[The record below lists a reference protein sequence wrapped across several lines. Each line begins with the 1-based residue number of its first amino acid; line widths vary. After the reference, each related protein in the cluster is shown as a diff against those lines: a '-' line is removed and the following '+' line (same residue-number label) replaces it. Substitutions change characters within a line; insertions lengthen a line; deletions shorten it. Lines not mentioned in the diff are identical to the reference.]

1 MSALSGGGLVSASV
15 FAPWQQRVY
24 DQAAAAIDAGR
35 LGHGLL
41 FCGPAQLGKRAVAE
55 RLAQRLLCT
64 DRRSDGEPCGACR
77 GCRLFAVRSQTDPVE
92 LRPDGSLAH
101 PQGHCRHPDLMFVG
115 YEINQKA
122 KPPKSRSEMVIE
134 QVRTLSEK
142 MQLTPQ
148 YGGAQIAIVDPAE
161 AINHAA
167 SNALL
172 KTLEE
177 PVTGRY
183 LWLLSAHPARL
194 SATIR
199 SRCQRL
205 EFRLPPRAEA
215 LAWLRSH
222 QHADAA
228 ASEALDAA
236 RGHPGLAHQWL
247 QNDGLRIRREVA
259 SDLAKLA
266 RGDAGVV
273 ETAQRWA
280 ADEHASLRLRH
291 AADLSVD
298 QAVAEAQAAGL
309 TDPVRTRRLGAW
321 FDLANRTR
329 DLLRTT
335 VRADL
340 AIVEL
345 LMAWRADEGSQAAGG
360 RRR

>member
-1 MSALSGGGLVSASV
+1 MSILAGSA

-41 FCGPAQLGKRAVAE
+41 FCGPARLGKRAVAE

-64 DRRSDGEPCGACR
+64 DRRADGESLRPGSGQACGACR
-77 GCRLFAVRSQTDPVE
+77 GCRFYAARSQTDPVE
-92 LRPDGSLAH
+92 LRPDSSFAH
-101 PQGHCRHPDLMFVG
+101 PQGHSGHPDLMFLG

-122 KPPKSRSEMVIE
+122 KPPKSRSEIVIE

-142 MQLTPQ
+142 MQLTPRL
-148 YGGAQIAIVDPAE
+148 GGAQIAIVDPAD

-183 LWLLSAHPARL
+183 LWLVSAHPARL

-205 EFRLPPRAEA
+205 EFRLPPRDEA

-222 QHADAA
+222 QHADAVA
-228 ASEALDAA
+228 GEALDAA
-236 RGHPGLAHQWL
+236 RGHPGLAHEWL
-247 QNDGLRIRREVA
+247 QDDGLRIRREVA
-259 SDLAKLA
+259 SDLARLA

-280 ADEHASLRLRH
+280 GDGHASLRLRH
-291 AADLSVD
+291 AADL
-298 QAVAEAQAAGL
+298 AVAEATGL
-309 TDPVRTRRLGAW
+309 TDPIRTRRLGTW

-345 LMAWRADEGSQAAGG
+345 LMAWRADESNQVAGG
-360 RRR
+360 RKG